1 MGVFKMSDYTYSYDS
16 DTNHFMLFVDDRLV
30 YDMSYCDPM
39 TDNEAEELAL
49 ELFIDYKENL

>member
-1 MGVFKMSDYTYSYDS
+1 MNNYTYSYDS

-39 TDNEAEELAL
+39 TENEAEGLAL
-49 ELFIDYKENL
+49 ELFIDYKENR